1 MTNVVLTVIGDD
13 RPGLVS
19 ALSEALADHG
29 GNWLDGQLT
38 RLAGKFAGVVLADLP
53 PEQLA
58 GFERAVGRFTDLHVT
73 VTPSEGAATEGR
85 RLSLHLVGNDRPGIV
100 HEVSS
105 ALAAQHVT
113 IDSIE
118 TSTSEAPMGGGTL
131 FTTDA
136 VIRAGE
142 DVDLDAVAKALE
154 AIAGELMV
162 DLDLDPAD

>member
-19 ALSEALADHG
+19 ALSEALANHG
-29 GNWLDGQLT
+29 GNWLDGRLT
-38 RLAGKFAGVVLADLP
+38 RLAGKFAGVVLAEVP
-53 PEQLA
+53 AEQVH
-58 GFERAVGRFTDLHVT
+58 GFEAAVGRFNDLHVT
-73 VTPSEGAATEGR
+73 VTPSEATTAQGR
-85 RLSLHLVGNDRPGIV
+85 RFSLHLIGNDQPGIV
-100 HEVSS
+100 HEVSRT
-105 ALAAQHVT
+105 LAAQHVS

-131 FTTDA
+131 FHTDA

-142 DVDLDAVAKALE
+142 DVDLDAVARALE

-162 DLDLDPAD
+162 DLDFDPAP